1 MATWDNQEK
10 PGALIGG
17 WSYDELGLTYD
28 QVLDLDT
35 GNTVFYNG
43 LGIAQTW
50 TNQTPKATTTYTNT
64 SKTSSSWSNQIK
76 I

>member
-10 PGALIGG
+10 PGTLVGG
-17 WSYDELGLTYD
+17 WSYNELGLTYN

-50 TNQTPKATTTYTNT
+50 TNQTPKPSTTYTKP
-64 SKTSSSWSNQIK
+64 SKTSSAWSNQIK